1 MIKTVMNKAS
11 EMKTMLGG
19 VALVARAERVIE
31 NTTIRRVNEVII
43 MTIDGAKDKTV
54 ISAKTLKM
62 RAVAVPVFMV
72 KNTREKDLQLFTDL
86 AQEKPESIEDA
97 SLKTTEVLASRR
109 RCSTILMRE
118 PAPKHLLKRQFS
130 PLC

>member
-1 MIKTVMNKAS
+1 MNKAS

-62 RAVAVPVFMV
+62 RAVAVPVEASPKLRLRFCASATSEKKQMPQSKIDRKSIRLFMSISF
-72 KNTREKDLQLFTDL
+72 LGGLF
-86 AQEKPESIEDA
+86 ED
-97 SLKTTEVLASRR
+97 
-109 RCSTILMRE
+109 
-118 PAPKHLLKRQFS
+118 
-130 PLC
+130 